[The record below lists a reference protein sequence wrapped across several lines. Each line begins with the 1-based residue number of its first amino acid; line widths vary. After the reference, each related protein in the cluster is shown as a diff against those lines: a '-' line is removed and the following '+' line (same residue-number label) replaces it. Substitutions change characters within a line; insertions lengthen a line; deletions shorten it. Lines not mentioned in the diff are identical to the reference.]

1 MLCCPVVLQIQCCV
15 VQVSG
20 RYSAVLYSF
29 GVDTVLC
36 STVLWQM
43 QCCVVKFSGRS
54 SAVLYT
60 SIIDTALLC
69 GFLVDMV
76 LCSTVWVFEVLCCTV
91 LWQRECYVV
100 QIDLC

>member
-1 MLCCPVVLQIQCCV
+1 MLHSSLTYSAVFSDTVLCCPVVLQIQCCV

-43 QCCVVKFSGRS
+43 KCCVVYFYNKY
-54 SAVLYT
+54 SAVVQFFGRYG
-60 SIIDTALLC
+60 A
-69 GFLVDMV
+69 
-76 LCSTVWVFEVLCCTV
+76 VFYGLGV
-91 LWQRECYVV
+91 
-100 QIDLC
+100 